1 MEYKLLE
8 KQDLELMLDF
18 MDDENTKY
26 TIEELNNFISNKN
39 NLGFIAIENSK
50 VIAFSFGYILNHP
63 NGENVFYFDAIDV
76 MKDYQGKGIG
86 TELMIYTKNYVRNI
100 GCKEMFLVTNKSNLS
115 ACKCYEKS
123 GGISEASDDV
133 VYVYDFEGD
142 K

>member
-18 MDDENTKY
+18 IDDENTKY
-26 TIEELNNFISNKN
+26 TIEELNSFISNKN
-39 NLGFIAIENSK
+39 NLGFIAIENNN
-50 VIAFSFGYILNHP
+50 VIAFSYVYLLTHP
-63 NGENVFYFDAIDV
+63 DCKKVFYFDAIDV
-76 MKDYQGKGIG
+76 MQDYQGKGIG
-86 TELMIYTKNYVRNI
+86 TELICFVRDYVKKL
-100 GCKEMFLVTNKSNLS
+100 GCSEMFLITNKNNFF

-133 VYVYDFEGD
+133 VYIYDFEGD